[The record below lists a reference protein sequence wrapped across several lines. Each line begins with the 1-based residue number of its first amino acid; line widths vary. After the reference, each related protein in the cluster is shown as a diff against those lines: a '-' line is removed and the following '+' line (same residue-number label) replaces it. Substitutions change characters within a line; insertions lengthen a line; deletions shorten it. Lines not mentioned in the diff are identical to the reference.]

1 MLSQHW
7 LCMRVIPPPVEKI
20 SVNGWPAP
28 TAPILVVDPDDDA
41 RALYR
46 TSLQLN
52 GYSVIEASDGRDA
65 LTKALFQPLALVLTE
80 VRLPFLDGCALCDIL
95 RRDRATARVPILVV
109 TADARPTTAQRA
121 RTAGAA
127 AVLVKP
133 TTPERLL
140 AETGRLLDPR
150 EGTAGAATGT
160 TAAALTDS
168 SPARRPE
175 SRMSKSFARF
185 MTTTPPAAP
194 PQLVCPSCDQPLTY
208 EHSHVGG
215 VSARNAE
222 QWDQYICP
230 ATCGTFQYRHRTRKL
245 RHID

>member
-1 MLSQHW
+1 MHEIH
-7 LCMRVIPPPVEKI
+7 RAVEERT
-20 SVNGWPAP
+20 VNGWAAP
-28 TAPILVVDPDDDA
+28 TAPILIVDPDDDA

-52 GYSVIEASDGRDA
+52 GCTVVEASDGRDA
-65 LTKALFQPLALVLTE
+65 LTKALMQPPALVLTE

-109 TADARPTTAQRA
+109 TADARPTTAERA
-121 RTAGAA
+121 RTAGAG

-133 TTPERLL
+133 TTPEQLL
-140 AETGRLLDPR
+140 AETGRLLDSR
-150 EGTAGAATGT
+150 EFAPIAAGATATVLSD
-160 TAAALTDS
+160 AA
-168 SPARRPE
+168 PARQSG

-222 QWDQYICP
+222 QWDQYFCP
-230 ATCGTFQYRHRTRKL
+230 AACGTFQYRHRTRKL
-245 RHID
+245 RHIA

>member
-1 MLSQHW
+1 MHDIYRDSEELVDNRW
-7 LCMRVIPPPVEKI
+7 LA
-20 SVNGWPAP
+20 PA
-28 TAPILVVDPDDDA
+28 APILVVDPDDDA

-46 TSLQLN
+46 MSLQLN
-52 GYSVIEASDGRDA
+52 GCSVVEAADGRDA
-65 LTKALFQPLALVLTE
+65 LTKALMQPPALVLTE

-95 RRDRATARVPILVV
+95 RRDRATARIPILVV
-109 TADARPTTAQRA
+109 TADARPTTAERA
-121 RTAGAA
+121 RTAGAG

-140 AETGRLLDPR
+140 AETARLLDSR
-150 EGTAGAATGT
+150 EVIGASTE
-160 TAAALTDS
+160 AAPALIDS
-168 SPARRPE
+168 SPARP
-175 SRMSKSFARF
+175 SSPRMSKSFARF
-185 MTTTPPAAP
+185 MTTAPPMAP

-208 EHSHVGG
+208 EHSHIGG

-230 ATCGTFQYRHRTRKL
+230 AACGTFQYRHRTRKL